1 MSMASI
7 QSQLDTVY
15 AQQDAAQ
22 FGTGRYAFFFK
33 PGQYSLDVQVGFY
46 TEAVGLGQSPDD
58 VVITGAVR
66 AKADWLGGGNAT
78 CNFWRGADNLAVIS
92 SASIDGGHD
101 VWAVSQGTHLRR
113 MHFHNDVA
121 LDDGGESSGGFIAD
135 SLVDGTINSGS
146 QQQFLTR
153 NVDLSWHGGNW
164 NMVFVGDGN
173 PPAASWPQP
182 ANTVVTTTPLVREKP
197 FFYLDANGHYLVMVP
212 AWKQASMGH
221 SWSASTAPGS
231 PMSLDTFY
239 VAKAGTDTAA
249 TINMAL
255 AQGQNLLFTPGIY
268 QLEASLQ
275 VTHPGTLVIGL
286 GLPTLIPTAGTPV
299 LQVADVD
306 GVTLSDFIV
315 EAGTTS
321 SPTLM
326 ELGPAGSALGHS
338 SSPSAVFDVHCR
350 VGGADP
356 GTATSCFTINSNNV
370 LIDNTWNWR
379 ADHGAGVGW
388 TQNVAANGLIVNGN
402 NVLIYGLFVEH
413 FQQYQT
419 LWSGNGGS
427 VYFYQSEMPYD
438 PPNQAA
444 WMSSPT
450 ENGYPSYKL
459 TSAVTTHQGLG
470 IGVYSV
476 FDNPVTADN
485 AIETPTAPGI
495 SMHHLVTVGIRGTIT
510 NIINGTG
517 GSAGKGN
524 QFAFSSN

>member
-1 MSMASI
+1 
-7 QSQLDTVY
+7 
-15 AQQDAAQ
+15 
-22 FGTGRYAFFFK
+22 
-33 PGQYSLDVQVGFY
+33 
-46 TEAVGLGQSPDD
+46 
-58 VVITGAVR
+58 
-66 AKADWLGGGNAT
+66 
-78 CNFWRGADNLAVIS
+78 
-92 SASIDGGHD
+92 
-101 VWAVSQGTHLRR
+101 
-113 MHFHNDVA
+113 
-121 LDDGGESSGGFIAD
+121 
-135 SLVDGTINSGS
+135 
-146 QQQFLTR
+146 
-153 NVDLSWHGGNW
+153 
-164 NMVFVGDGN
+164 
-173 PPAASWPQP
+173 
-182 ANTVVTTTPLVREKP
+182 
-197 FFYLDANGHYLVMVP
+197 
-212 AWKQASMGH
+212 
-221 SWSASTAPGS
+221 
-231 PMSLDTFY
+231 
-239 VAKAGTDTAA
+239 
-249 TINMAL
+249 
-255 AQGQNLLFTPGIY
+255 
-268 QLEASLQ
+268 
-275 VTHPGTLVIGL
+275 
-286 GLPTLIPTAGTPV
+286 
-299 LQVADVD
+299 VADVG

-315 EAGTTS
+315 EAGTMS

-326 ELGPAGSALGHS
+326 ELGPTGSTQDHS
-338 SSPSAVFDVHCR
+338 SSPSAIFDVHCR

-402 NVLIYGLFVEH
+402 DVLIYGLFVEH

-459 TSAVTTHQGLG
+459 TDTVTTHQGQG

-524 QFAFSSN
+524 QFAFSAN